1 MKTELAERRTKVVT
15 VHFEPDLHDA
25 IKQIARRDGRPLS
38 NMIRKLAEDR
48 VRDERPALEVAA

>member
-1 MKTELAERRTKVVT
+1 MKTEFPERRTKVVT
-15 VHFEPDLHDA
+15 VHLEPNLHNA

-48 VRDERPALEVAA
+48 VRDDRPTLEAAV